1 MAGKK
6 MVRSVANLNGDK
18 NLTQMV
24 YRKIKEMMFGYE
36 IVPGQRLVFV
46 DLAKK
51 LGVSR
56 TPVNNALSILA
67 NEGFL
72 DLVPHQGYSVHQI
85 TREEASALYEVRE
98 VLELGAIGHAIRKL
112 TLKKIEILKRRKN
125 LYEKSVIEQVTR
137 GRFTLDQEFHASYVQ
152 MAENPYLTD
161 YFREVYQR
169 IFLRHRIEG
178 LPAGRVR
185 EVVLEHNRIVEAISS
200 KDIESSKELI
210 KLHIKAGKEHI
221 FSAISTKKKF
231 KERNINTNALMNMT
245 ITKLQAPIIK

>member
-6 MVRSVANLNGDK
+6 RGRFTANLTGDK
-18 NLTQMV
+18 NLTQMA
-24 YRKIKEMMFGYE
+24 YRKIKEMMLSYD
-36 IVPGQRLVFV
+36 IVPGQRLIFV
-46 DLAKK
+46 DLANK

-72 DLVPHQGYSVHQI
+72 DFVPNQGYSVHEI
-85 TREEASALYEVRE
+85 TQEEANALYEVRE
-98 VLELGAIGHAIRKL
+98 ILELGAIVQTIRKL
-112 TLKKIEILKRRKN
+112 TPEKLENLRRQKS

-137 GRFTLDQEFHASYVQ
+137 GRFTLDQEFHACYVQ

-178 LPAGRVR
+178 LPVGRAR
-185 EVVLEHNRIVEAISS
+185 EVVSEHNEIFKAISL
-200 KDIESSKELI
+200 KDVKRAEELI
-210 KLHIKAGKEHI
+210 KHHIKAGKEYI
-221 FSAISTKKKF
+221 FSAIFS
-231 KERNINTNALMNMT
+231 
-245 ITKLQAPIIK
+245 